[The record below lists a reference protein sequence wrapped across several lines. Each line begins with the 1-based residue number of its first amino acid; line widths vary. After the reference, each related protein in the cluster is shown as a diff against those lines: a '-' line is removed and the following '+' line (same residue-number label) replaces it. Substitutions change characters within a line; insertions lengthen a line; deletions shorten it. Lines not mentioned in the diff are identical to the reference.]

1 MLKLFPIA
9 LMLCAITASAQ
20 TRSAR
25 LLTDAPTVLLGATP
39 RLLDAALA
47 ATDAGPS
54 TALRT
59 NSTDSGPFTPSE
71 VEGPSTSLRP
81 NGPAACSFEVMCG
94 EAAPLLGMNGAV
106 PAVAGIGFGEHFGKT
121 AAIGMASSVTG
132 VLIGAGLGML
142 SNNLIAAAIP
152 VLLANLFLP
161 PVVTVLMAMLIGNWD
176 SPGRFSFWGPAA
188 GAFVVNAAA
197 YVIAS
202 LFLVVPWT
210 SPIALLVYSLVDG
223 VLMSGV
229 SVGIMH
235 LTEKKKAPATITSFV
250 PGVSDT
256 AFVALT
262 RVNL

>member
-9 LMLCAITASAQ
+9 FMLCAITASAQ

-47 ATDAGPS
+47 ATDVKD
-54 TALRT
+54 T
-59 NSTDSGPFTPSE
+59 
-71 VEGPSTSLRP
+71 
-81 NGPAACSFEVMCG
+81 
-94 EAAPLLGMNGAV
+94 AV
-106 PAVAGIGFGEHFGKT
+106 PAVAGIGLGEHFGKT
-121 AAIGMASSVTG
+121 AAVGMASSVTG

-161 PVVTVLMAMLIGNWD
+161 PVITVLMAMLIGNWD
-176 SPGRFSFWGPAA
+176 SPGRFGFWGPAA

-235 LTEKKKAPATITSFV
+235 LTEKKAPATITSFV

>member
-1 MLKLFPIA
+1 MLKWLVPLA
-9 LMLCAITASAQ
+9 LLASSALAQ
-20 TRSAR
+20 TRSAT
-25 LLTDAPTVLLGATP
+25 LSDAPKALLAATP

-47 ATDAGPS
+47 ATD
-54 TALRT
+54 
-59 NSTDSGPFTPSE
+59 
-71 VEGPSTSLRP
+71 VK
-81 NGPAACSFEVMCG
+81 
-94 EAAPLLGMNGAV
+94 EAA

-132 VLIGAGLGML
+132 VLIGAGFGML
-142 SNNLIAAAIP
+142 SNNLIAAAVP

-161 PVVTVLMAMLIGNWD
+161 PIVTVLMAMLIGNWD
-176 SPGRFSFWGPAA
+176 SPGRFGFWGPVA

-202 LFLVVPWT
+202 LLMVVPWT
-210 SPIALLVYSLVDG
+210 SPVAVLLYSLVDG

-235 LTEKKKAPATITSFV
+235 LTEKKAPATITSFV

-256 AFVALT
+256 QFVSLT